1 MKDILTVKEVAEY
14 LRMNQMT
21 IYKMA
26 QKGEIPAFKIASNWR
41 FRKEEIDE
49 WLNQKACKVRK
60 SILVVD
66 DEPALCKLLQANLIN
81 DGFDVEVSMS
91 GKEALEK
98 IIQKDFDLVLL
109 DLLLPEMDGVQTFKE
124 IMKINSQIP
133 VVMMTA
139 YPNNGLVEKAIG
151 EGVQFI
157 LRKPFD
163 LSEVQRI
170 LQITLL

>member
-1 MKDILTVKEVAEY
+1 MKEILTVKEVAEY

-49 WLNQKACKVRK
+49 WLNQKAKCSNKLL
-60 SILVVD
+60 IID
-66 DEPALCKLLQANLIN
+66 DEESLCKLLQSSLEAE
-81 DGFDVEVSMS
+81 GFDVDIAITA
-91 GKEALEK
+91 KDALK
-98 IIQKDFDLVLL
+98 KVKKGDYDLVLL
-109 DLLLPEMDGVQTFKE
+109 DLLIPEMNGVEIFKE
-124 IMKINSQIP
+124 INKFNEDLP

-139 YPNNGLVEKAIG
+139 YPDDGLVESAIR
-151 EGVQFI
+151 EGIQFI

-163 LSEVQRI
+163 LAEVKRI
-170 LQITLL
+170 LKITLS

>member
-49 WLNQKACKVRK
+49 WLNQKAKIKK

-66 DEPALCKLLQANLIN
+66 DEPALCRLLEANLIA
-81 DGFDVEVSMS
+81 DGFDVEIAMG

-98 IIQKDFDLVLL
+98 IKQRNFDLILL

-124 IMKINSQIP
+124 ISKIDSQIP

-139 YPNNGLVEKAIG
+139 YPNNGLVETAIA

-170 LQITLL
+170 IRITLN

>member
-41 FRKEEIDE
+41 FRKEEVDE
-49 WLNQKACKVRK
+49 WLNQKAKIRK

-66 DEPALCKLLQANLIN
+66 DEPALCRLLEANLTAE
-81 DGFDVEVSMS
+81 GFEVEVAMS
-91 GKEALEK
+91 GKEAITK
-98 IIQKDFDLVLL
+98 INQKNFDLVLL

-124 IMKINSQIP
+124 ITILNSQIP

-139 YPNNGLVEKAIG
+139 YPNNGLVETAIA

-163 LSEVQRI
+163 LSELQRI
-170 LQITLL
+170 IRITLT

>member
-41 FRKEEIDE
+41 FRREEIDE
-49 WLNQKACKVRK
+49 WLNQKAKFKK
-60 SILVVD
+60 SVLVID
-66 DEPALCKLLQANLIN
+66 DESALCRLLEVNLTAN
-81 DGFDVEVSMS
+81 GFEVEVAMS
-91 GKEALEK
+91 GEEALK
-98 IIQKDFDLVLL
+98 KLTQRNFDLVLL
-109 DLLLPEMDGVQTFKE
+109 DLLLPEMNGIEVFKE
-124 IMKINSQIP
+124 ISRINPQIP

-139 YPNNGLVEKAIG
+139 YPNNGLVETAIV

-157 LRKPFD
+157 LHKPFD
-163 LSEVQRI
+163 LNELQKIIGRI
-170 LQITLL
+170 N

>member
-49 WLNQKACKVRK
+49 WLNQKASK
-60 SILVVD
+60 SKKNILIVD
-66 DEPALCKLLQANLIN
+66 DELTLCKLLQANLTA
-81 DGFDVEVSMS
+81 DGFDVEVAMS
-91 GKEALEK
+91 GKEALEQISHK
-98 IIQKDFDLVLL
+98 EFDLVLL
-109 DLLLPEMDGVQTFKE
+109 DLLLPEMDGVETFKE
-124 IMKINSQIP
+124 IIKINEHLP

-139 YPNNGLVEKAIG
+139 YPNNGLVETAIA

-163 LSEVQRI
+163 LTELQRI
-170 LQITLL
+170 LRVTLM

>member
-1 MKDILTVKEVAEY
+1 MRDILTVKEVAEY

-49 WLNQKACKVRK
+49 WLNQKAAKGK
-60 SILVVD
+60 KHILVVD
-66 DEPALCKLLQANLIN
+66 DEPALCKLLQANLTA
-81 DGFDVEVSMS
+81 DGFEVEISMN

-98 IIQKDFDLVLL
+98 IREKKFDLVLL
-109 DLLLPEMDGVQTFKE
+109 DLLLPEMDGVETFKE
-124 IMKINSQIP
+124 IVKFNPQLP

-139 YPNNGLVEKAIG
+139 YPNNGLVETAVA

-170 LQITLL
+170 LRVTLM